1 MIDPEG
7 RSSSRSHVCRRRGVA
22 ALVFAAGFVAL
33 ACGTAQA
40 QEWTTRQLEAW
51 GPQCRAERDA
61 IIPPNNEEDEV
72 LRQKQDLFNAC
83 MANGGHLPGEQSSR

>member
-1 MIDPEG
+1 MINQEG
-7 RSSSRSHVCRRRGVA
+7 RSSSLSHVYRRRAVA
-22 ALVFAAGFVAL
+22 ALVFAAGIVTI

-40 QEWTTRQLEAW
+40 QGWTTEQLEAW

-61 IIPPNNEEDEV
+61 IIPPSNEEDEV

-83 MANGGHLPGEQSSR
+83 MANGGHLPGDQSRR